1 MGRVPLSSY
10 AKDKFVA
17 PEMSKLTA
25 ATIRDMVPSGR
36 TAGTLARQL
45 HPEHGPAPE
54 PAQPLVIPP
63 PPWSQHYQGEDEEED
78 A

>member
-25 ATIRDMVPSGR
+25 ASIRD
-36 TAGTLARQL
+36 
-45 HPEHGPAPE
+45 
-54 PAQPLVIPP
+54 IP
-63 PPWSQHYQGEDEEED
+63 D
-78 A
+78 